1 VELRGVGDRWMRG
14 EHVAGVTFGPGA
26 AVEITAGAHEGTR
39 GVVRLLADLR
49 DGPVYLV
56 ELAAGGMARVRQS
69 ALRAPA

>member
-1 VELRGVGDRWMRG
+1 
-14 EHVAGVTFGPGA
+14 VTFGPGA